1 MGLDLRHRAPIR
13 IQCPLLRV
21 TLGPKESLCS
31 VRHLHQ
37 QPSLLLCSSKERMPV
52 KLLLKRIRWKV
63 KQARIRCLRHGKD
76 GVFSFLKT
84 YFILPLTFPFFI
96 GIVHRSPSLLLL
108 VYHTSLTPQVLWRL
122 QTRPT
127 SSKPTAQFISR
138 STSIVISFWDVV
150 LLSFHRQVFV
160 IHFLQFFPAILLL
173 CQSLYIYIRYI
184 CVCFWVLGIIASASR
199 ISHCALQLLIKVFI

>member
-52 KLLLKRIRWKV
+52 KLLLKRIRWKG

-76 GVFSFLKT
+76 
-84 YFILPLTFPFFI
+84 